1 MAKHLLIILIK
12 SFNNMSIIILLS
24 GLLMVYQFTYGQ
36 KYNYEIPQ
44 QLDGWQ
50 TESIYNT
57 NIKTDPLFS
66 LINRIQ
72 DGTFGKVHS
81 ILLIKDGKLV
91 FEKYFGGHEWS
102 YFTHDLNG
110 VYIDFDIN
118 SLHTLHSVTKAL
130 TSLLVG
136 IAIDKGFIK
145 NENETVFSYFPEYKE
160 LSDSIKE
167 KITIKHLLTFT
178 SGLQWNELDEPLV
191 GNPNNDL
198 VKLMG
203 KVVGV
208 PDSLRI
214 DNKIGFVLSKPQIA
228 EPGTKWYYSAGDL
241 LILSQILK
249 KATGIRMDYFAEKY
263 LFKPLD
269 IRKYDMELID
279 KDLINPWGMLRLR
292 PRDLAKIGYLFI
304 NKGQWEDRQIVSPD
318 WLQKSADK
326 HMDVPFITEEWGK
339 LSYGYQWFLRE
350 TIINN
355 KKVNYFFRPGM
366 GGNCVVV
373 FPDYKSVFVMTAGFW
388 PSDGPINKI
397 IDNYLLPAIRT
408 DNK

>member
-1 MAKHLLIILIK
+1 MAKHLLKILIK
-12 SFNNMSIIILLS
+12 SFKNMSKIIFLSSVLLIS
-24 GLLMVYQFTYGQ
+24 QCIYGQ
-36 KYNYEIPQ
+36 NYNYEIPQ
-44 QLDGWQ
+44 QLDGWE
-50 TESIYNT
+50 TGSIYNT
-57 NIKTDPLFS
+57 SIKVDSLFS
-66 LINRIQ
+66 LINRIK

-81 ILLIKDGKLV
+81 ILLIKDGKLA
-91 FEKYFGGHEWS
+91 FEQYFGGYEWS

-110 VYIDFDIN
+110 VYVDFDIN
-118 SLHTLHSVTKAL
+118 SLHTLHSVTKVL

-178 SGLQWNELDEPLV
+178 SGLQWNELDEPLM

-214 DNKIGFVLSKPQIA
+214 DNKIAFVLSKPQIA
-228 EPGTKWYYSAGDL
+228 EPGTRWYYSAGDM

-249 KATGIRMDYFAEKY
+249 KATGMRLDYFAEKY

-304 NKGQWEDRQIVSPD
+304 NKGQWKGKQIVSPD
-318 WLQKSADK
+318 WLQKSVNK
-326 HMDVPFITEEWGK
+326 YMDIPFITEEWGK

-366 GGNCVVV
+366 GGNCVAV
-373 FPDYKSVFVMTAGFW
+373 FPDYGAVFVITAGFW
-388 PSDGPINKI
+388 PSDGPVNKI
-397 IDNYLLPAIRT
+397 MDNYLILAIMT